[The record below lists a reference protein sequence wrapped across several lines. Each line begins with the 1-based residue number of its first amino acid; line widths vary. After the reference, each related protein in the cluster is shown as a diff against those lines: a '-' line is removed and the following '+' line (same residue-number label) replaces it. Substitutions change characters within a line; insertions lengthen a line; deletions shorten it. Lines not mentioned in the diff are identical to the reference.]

1 MNKEALQNAKIVTT
15 NIKVPLP
22 FWKNQY
28 FLLTAVL
35 SLIAISMF
43 SVRRATRRIM
53 EKKLRESEITE
64 MIYKERE
71 RISRDLHDNLGAYAA
86 CIKNSIVGIERSSND
101 SFELQNL
108 RENTDELLNALRETI
123 WALQHESIRITAISD
138 RFKKIVNRISA
149 GYSSVRVEIKE
160 NITKDVFLTPTEGV
174 NLIRIMQESITN
186 AMKHARCTVINV
198 HIESSD
204 DLLISISDNGIGFD
218 VQKKADETYGIGN
231 IRTRAE
237 EAGFKLHMNSNG
249 DGSSIQISKRI
260 KN

>member
-1 MNKEALQNAKIVTT
+1 
-15 NIKVPLP
+15 
-22 FWKNQY
+22 
-28 FLLTAVL
+28 
-35 SLIAISMF
+35 
-43 SVRRATRRIM
+43 
-53 EKKLRESEITE
+53 
-64 MIYKERE
+64 
-71 RISRDLHDNLGAYAA
+71 
-86 CIKNSIVGIERSSND
+86 
-101 SFELQNL
+101 
-108 RENTDELLNALRETI
+108 
-123 WALQHESIRITAISD
+123 
-138 RFKKIVNRISA
+138 VNRISA